1 MPKLKENDKKWANNN
16 EICFDAI
23 KKKDLEDRLK
33 FLKLLKLKKNPAIN
47 CVEKNRQL
55 TSDFLD
61 LNLLVDSKI
70 FESDKKKRLNEK
82 NEILT
87 FEEISQKL
95 LESKNSM
102 TRDLQ
107 ILKEMK
113 LARDLDLTRANL
125 SNFRVSQKEMIRNF
139 IKRKKREFSNHVFD
153 YNDQNINE
161 KIRRKF
167 QKTVYLIMDK
177 LSNLKLTID
186 DVKPI
191 YY

>member
-82 NEILT
+82 NEIAA
-87 FEEISQKL
+87 FEEKGEICL
-95 LESKNSM
+95 SK
-102 TRDLQ
+102 
-107 ILKEMK
+107 K
-113 LARDLDLTRANL
+113 LAKN
-125 SNFRVSQKEMIRNF
+125 
-139 IKRKKREFSNHVFD
+139 
-153 YNDQNINE
+153 Y
-161 KIRRKF
+161 
-167 QKTVYLIMDK
+167 
-177 LSNLKLTID
+177 
-186 DVKPI
+186 
-191 YY
+191 

>member
-1 MPKLKENDKKWANNN
+1 
-16 EICFDAI
+16 
-23 KKKDLEDRLK
+23 
-33 FLKLLKLKKNPAIN
+33 
-47 CVEKNRQL
+47 
-55 TSDFLD
+55 
-61 LNLLVDSKI
+61 
-70 FESDKKKRLNEK
+70 
-82 NEILT
+82 
-87 FEEISQKL
+87 
-95 LESKNSM
+95 M